1 MDDFDGILALYS
13 HPSWRVSWDALE
25 AAARFRLK
33 GTGQVPESVW
43 RGQPFHGWPRLR
55 LWNDTDGMAYE
66 VEPTTLTHRS
76 ADDLVRILTDLKA
89 NELL

>member
-55 LWNDTDGMAYE
+55 LWNDADGMAYE
-66 VEPTTLTHRS
+66 VEPATLTVVELFTETWEREPV
-76 ADDLVRILTDLKA
+76 VREA
-89 NELL
+89 V

>member
-66 VEPTTLTHRS
+66 VEPTTLT
-76 ADDLVRILTDLKA
+76 VV
-89 NELL
+89 ELFTETWEREPVIREAV